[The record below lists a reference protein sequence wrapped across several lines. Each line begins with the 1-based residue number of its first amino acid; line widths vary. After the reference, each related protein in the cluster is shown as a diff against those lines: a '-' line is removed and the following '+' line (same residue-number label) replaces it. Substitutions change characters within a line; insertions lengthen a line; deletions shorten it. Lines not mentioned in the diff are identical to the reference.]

1 MKLQRR
7 EKILAGAALGIAG
20 LAVSCFL
27 LFTGDG
33 RSDQELLDEE
43 AKLTGQIAHTQK
55 LLEEADRE
63 QARLAQWR
71 KCALP
76 PDAVLARSL
85 YQNWLESL
93 AGRANF
99 RDVRLS
105 ASDAGVRRD
114 QSTRI
119 SLALNCTTKLGDL
132 IQFMYDFY
140 SAGYLH
146 QIRKMTIRPG
156 AAAGDL
162 DVDMAIDALSLA
174 AAESTDKLPPEA
186 GHSLQLAKLA
196 DYRDPIAA
204 RNLFAA
210 FVPPAPHDAQKE
222 AGNDPA
228 ATALVTAFTQVD
240 GSWQVWIEDRGAGK
254 RWALQSGESFDIGGR
269 KCLVQTI
276 RGEGDV
282 IVELDRS
289 RRQLRLGD
297 NLRGGTEIGGQ
308 RPSSTGEGAAGA
320 TKRPPAARG

>member
-7 EKILAGAALGIAG
+7 EKILAGAALGIVG
-20 LAVSCFL
+20 LAVSCFF

-33 RSDQELLDEE
+33 RSDQELLDDE
-43 AKLTGQIAHTQK
+43 AKLTGQIAHKQK
-55 LLEEADRE
+55 QLEEAGLER
-63 QARLAQWR
+63 ARVAQLKR
-71 KCALP
+71 CALP
-76 PDAVLARSL
+76 RDAVLARSL

-105 ASDAGVRRD
+105 ANDAGVRRD

-146 QIRKMTIRPG
+146 QIRKMNIRPG

-162 DVDMAIDALSLA
+162 DVDMAIDALSLT
-174 AAESTDKLPPEA
+174 AAESKDKLPPEA

-196 DYRDPIAA
+196 DYRDPIVA

-210 FVPPAPHDAQKE
+210 FVPPAPRNVQKE

-228 ATALVTAFTQVD
+228 ATTLVTGFTQVD
-240 GSWQVWIEDRGAGK
+240 GAWQVWIEDRGAGK

-297 NLRGGTEIGGQ
+297 NLRGGTEIGVQ
-308 RPSSTGEGAAGA
+308 RPNPTGEGAAGA
-320 TKRPPAARG
+320 AKRPPAARG